1 MFVNVIKNVTS
12 SRRSSTPRLMPK
24 KWPSRQL
31 GKRFLHLCF
40 IRFHPTGS
48 RAGPSAMAD
57 TCYIYSADGRR
68 RAAAETG
75 SVRQRARLGPGGG
88 GAHLRYRAT
97 VAPGR
102 QRRPSEGQGRETRD
116 FRKVKDVLERPASRE
131 RRHSDDEDRENQVK
145 SESNDATTS
154 NSWLEHAQTSN
165 DERDS
170 KRQSLDLP
178 WYERQL
184 AQLCVR
190 SIATTTTTTTTTTT
204 KTWIL
209 VAFVGPLSKSIDPRV
224 MSIGTVIETVH
235 VLDLIHPGDI
245 IPFPTPVHG
254 YAKRKCGFFTQHH
267 GHRVNCRCN
276 HNFVC
281 LA

>member
-1 MFVNVIKNVTS
+1 
-12 SRRSSTPRLMPK
+12 MPK

-102 QRRPSEGQGRETRD
+102 QRRPSEGQGRAGAPREPREEAQRRRGPRESGEVGEQRRDDFEQLVGTRAD
-116 FRKVKDVLERPASRE
+116 QQ
-131 RRHSDDEDRENQVK
+131 RRARQ
-145 SESNDATTS
+145 
-154 NSWLEHAQTSN
+154 QTSVA
-165 DERDS
+165 R
-170 KRQSLDLP
+170 
-178 WYERQL
+178 L
-184 AQLCVR
+184 AV
-190 SIATTTTTTTTTTT
+190 
-204 KTWIL
+204 
-209 VAFVGPLSKSIDPRV
+209 V
-224 MSIGTVIETVH
+224 
-235 VLDLIHPGDI
+235 
-245 IPFPTPVHG
+245 
-254 YAKRKCGFFTQHH
+254 
-267 GHRVNCRCN
+267 
-276 HNFVC
+276 
-281 LA
+281 